1 MKNEEQ
7 VVIVYIVQ
15 LNGSY
20 NFGGDLSYLFQLLVY
35 LLENGDND
43 KGFIGITFFRKLL

>member
-1 MKNEEQ
+1 MQNEEK

-15 LNGSY
+15 LDGSY
-20 NFGGDLSYLFQLLVY
+20 NFGGGLSYLFQ
-35 LLENGDND
+35 NGDND